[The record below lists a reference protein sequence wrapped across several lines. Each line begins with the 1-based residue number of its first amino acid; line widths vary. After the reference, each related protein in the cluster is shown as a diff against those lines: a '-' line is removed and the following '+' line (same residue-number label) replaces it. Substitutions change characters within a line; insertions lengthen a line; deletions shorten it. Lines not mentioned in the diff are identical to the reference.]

1 MPLSGEAVGHGG
13 PVFWGGGSEGRI
25 GQGATLFHKGVTS
38 RGPRSPGTFRSTSS
52 GNTGDMG
59 TPGDRGRH
67 GKVKVFSWVRK
78 SMKGWVIF
86 AFNLFKI
93 IWGVNPDKILDI
105 FLIVPPGKLSVSGD
119 RHFSKI
125 YGGKIVS

>member
-1 MPLSGEAVGHGG
+1 MAPYFGAGGQKAV
-13 PVFWGGGSEGRI
+13 WD
-25 GQGATLFHKGVTS
+25 KGVRYFT
-38 RGPRSPGTFRSTSS
+38 RGLQP
-52 GNTGDMG
+52 G
-59 TPGDRGRH
+59 TPGSPPGPQEPSVPLPRGTRVPPGTSGDRMRH

-105 FLIVPPGKLSVSGD
+105 FLIVPRVNYQYQETGISQKFTGVKL
-119 RHFSKI
+119 
-125 YGGKIVS
+125 

>member
-1 MPLSGEAVGHGG
+1 MAPYFGAGGQKAVWDKGV
-13 PVFWGGGSEGRI
+13 PYFTR
-25 GQGATLFHKGVTS
+25 GVTS
-38 RGPRSPGTFRSTSS
+38 RVPQVPRNLSFHPRGEHR
-52 GNTGDMG
+52 GHGG
-59 TPGDRGRH
+59 TPGDRRRH

-105 FLIVPPGKLSVSGD
+105 FLIVPRVNYQYQETGISQ
-119 RHFSKI
+119 KI